1 MRFVFVL
8 VVLVNLGLLAW
19 GQGFFGVP
27 PAEQGRELRLLSER
41 NEQAVVIGRAATQL
55 RTP

>member
-8 VVLVNLGLLAW
+8 VVLVNLGLLGW

-41 NEQAVVIGRAATQL
+41 NEQAVVIGQAATQL